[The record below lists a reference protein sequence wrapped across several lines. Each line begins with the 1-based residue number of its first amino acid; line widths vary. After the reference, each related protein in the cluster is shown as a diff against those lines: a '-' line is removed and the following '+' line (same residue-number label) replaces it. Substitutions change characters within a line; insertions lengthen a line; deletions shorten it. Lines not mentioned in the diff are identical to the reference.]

1 MRSDRKWTHLSK
13 LPAAS
18 NPWNSFIAP
27 IEAGICWNLP
37 LAITGTGKYQYGILD
52 LLTVRCLEKSTWKTT
67 IAHRT
72 VAWLMV
78 MNYHG
83 WIRRKNHLK
92 KTNASCVKYRLKHP
106 RLPIL
111 KGHQKGVITPFTM
124 VQSVKK
130 HLTNPRIAWKLSLT
144 RNQRMRHF
152 VAWFPEFIGRPH
164 KFGILVF
171 ENIPNLIKTL

>member
-83 WIRRKNHLK
+83 WIRRKNNLK

-130 HLTNPRIAWKLSLT
+130 HLTNPRIAVET
-144 RNQRMRHF
+144 
-152 VAWFPEFIGRPH
+152 FPYSKSKDETFCCLISRIHRSPTQIWDFGVWNYP
-164 KFGILVF
+164 KF
-171 ENIPNLIKTL
+171 N